1 MSDNNFIIADRL
13 LHTTTRIDCLDETGQ
28 LSTGT
33 GFFFD
38 MKFADGNVPL
48 LVTNKHV
55 IRGSQNGRLILTTR
69 NEDGSPE
76 IGNKQPLYI
85 SDFEK
90 NFIPHPDDDVD
101 LAVLLIAPRLNHV
114 NAFIQPL
121 NESLLPTEEN
131 IKDIFAMDD
140 IIMIGYPNSLID
152 PENNLPICRKGIAAT
167 PPQIDYDGKKQFLID
182 AAVYPG
188 SSGSPVFLYNSNTYA
203 DHRGNVYCGER
214 LILMGILFAG
224 FEREQQGE
232 IRIREI
238 PTRQEPILLTSMPIN
253 LGIVIKSERLMDFKP
268 IIEKEIAR
276 QSHNGSPG

>member
-13 LHTTTRIDCLDETGQ
+13 LHTTTRIECFDENGQ

-38 MKFADGNVPL
+38 MKLADGNVPL

-55 IRGSQNGRLILTTR
+55 ISGSKDGRLILTTR

-76 IGNKQPLYI
+76 IGNKREFYI
-85 SDFEK
+85 PNFEK
-90 NFIPHPDDDVD
+90 SFIPHPDDDVD
-101 LAVLLIAPRLNHV
+101 LAVLPIAPLLKHV
-114 NAFIQPL
+114 NAFTQHL
-121 NESLLPTEEN
+121 DESLLPTGKN

-167 PPQIDYDGKKQFLID
+167 PPQVDYAGKKQFLID
-182 AAVYPG
+182 AAIYPG
-188 SSGSPVFLYNSNTYA
+188 SSGSPVFLYNSNTYT

-214 LILMGILFAG
+214 IILLGILFAG
-224 FEREQQGE
+224 FEREQQGK
-232 IRIREI
+232 IRICEI
-238 PTRQEPILLTSMPIN
+238 PARQEPVLLTSMPIN

-276 QSHNGSPG
+276 QSYNGSPG

>member
-1 MSDNNFIIADRL
+1 MSDNNFIIVDRL
-13 LHTTTRIDCLDETGQ
+13 LHTTTRIECFDENGQ

-38 MKFADGNVPL
+38 MKLADGNVPL

-55 IRGSQNGRLILTTR
+55 ISGSKDGRLILTTR

-76 IGNKQPLYI
+76 IGNKREFYI
-85 SDFEK
+85 PNFEK
-90 NFIPHPDDDVD
+90 IFIPHPDNDVD
-101 LAVLLIAPRLNHV
+101 LAVLPIAPLLNHV
-114 NAFIQPL
+114 NAFTQHL
-121 NESLLPTEEN
+121 DESLLPTEEN

-152 PENNLPICRKGIAAT
+152 LENNLPICRKGIAAT
-167 PPQIDYDGKKQFLID
+167 PPQVDYAGKKQFLID

-188 SSGSPVFLYNSNTYA
+188 SSGSPVFLYNSNTYT

-214 LILMGILFAG
+214 IILLGILFAG

-238 PTRQEPILLTSMPIN
+238 PTRQEPVLLTSVPIN

>member
-13 LHTTTRIDCLDETGQ
+13 LHTTTRIECFDENGQ

-38 MKFADGNVPL
+38 MKLADGNVPL

-55 IRGSQNGRLILTTR
+55 ISGSKDGRLILTTR

-76 IGNKQPLYI
+76 IGNKREFYI
-85 SDFEK
+85 PNFEK
-90 NFIPHPDDDVD
+90 SFIPHPDDDVD
-101 LAVLLIAPRLNHV
+101 LAVLPIAPLLKHV
-114 NAFIQPL
+114 NAFTQHL
-121 NESLLPTEEN
+121 DESLLPTEKN

-167 PPQIDYDGKKQFLID
+167 PPQVDYAGKKQFLID
-182 AAVYPG
+182 AAIYPG
-188 SSGSPVFLYNSNTYA
+188 SSGSPVFLYNSNTYT

-214 LILMGILFAG
+214 IILLGILFAG
-224 FEREQQGE
+224 FEREQQGK
-232 IRIREI
+232 IRICEI
-238 PTRQEPILLTSMPIN
+238 PARQEPVLLTSMPIN

-276 QSHNGSPG
+276 QSYNGSPG

>member
-13 LHTTTRIDCLDETGQ
+13 LHTTTRIECFDENGQ

-38 MKFADGNVPL
+38 MKLADGNVPL

-55 IRGSQNGRLILTTR
+55 IRNSQNCRLILTTK
-69 NEDGSPE
+69 NEDGSPK
-76 IGNKQPLYI
+76 IGNKQPFYI
-85 SDFEK
+85 PNFEK
-90 NFIPHPDDDVD
+90 NFILHPDNDVD
-101 LAVLLIAPRLNHV
+101 LAVLPMAPLLNRV
-114 NAFIQPL
+114 KAFTQHL
-121 NESLLPTEEN
+121 DESLLPTEEN

-167 PPQIDYDGKKQFLID
+167 PPQVDYVGKKQFLID
-182 AAVYPG
+182 AAVYPR
-188 SSGSPVFLYNSNTYA
+188 SSGSPVFLYNPDTYT
-203 DHRGNVYCGER
+203 DHRGNIYCGER

-224 FEREQQGE
+224 FERAQQGE

-238 PTRQEPILLTSMPIN
+238 PTRQEPVLFTSIPIN

-268 IIEKEIAR
+268 IIEKIAR

>member
-13 LHTTTRIDCLDETGQ
+13 LHTTTRIECFDENGQ

-38 MKFADGNVPL
+38 MKLADGNVPL

-55 IRGSQNGRLILTTR
+55 ISGSKDGRLILTTR

-76 IGNKQPLYI
+76 IGNKREFYI
-85 SDFEK
+85 PNFEK
-90 NFIPHPDDDVD
+90 SFIPHPDDDVD
-101 LAVLLIAPRLNHV
+101 LAVLPIAPLLKHV
-114 NAFIQPL
+114 NAFTQHL
-121 NESLLPTEEN
+121 DESLLPTEKN

-167 PPQIDYDGKKQFLID
+167 PPQVDYAGKKQFLID

-188 SSGSPVFLYNSNTYA
+188 SSGSPVFLYNSNTYT

-214 LILMGILFAG
+214 IILLGILFAG
-224 FEREQQGE
+224 FEREQQGK
-232 IRIREI
+232 IRICEI
-238 PTRQEPILLTSMPIN
+238 PARQEPVLLTSMPIN

-276 QSHNGSPG
+276 QSYNGSPG